1 MSIFAIEW
9 PFAGRRIDSLY
20 RIAGETLSV
29 FCGQALSA
37 LGTVFGVYLLT
48 KVLPPDV
55 YGEISLGITA
65 FTFVQQLLIG
75 PLFNSFLRFHAPAT
89 ENCQYQAFLLGG
101 LEVVKQ
107 TTALFFVI
115 AVLTGVGL
123 KLSGKSSFIRMEAA
137 LFFLILISFYN
148 SILDGL

>member
-1 MSIFAIEW
+1 MSIFAIER
-9 PFAGRRIDSLY
+9 PFAGKGIDSLY

-65 FTFVQQLLIG
+65 FTFVQQLLIS

-89 ENCQYQAFLLGG
+89 ENREYPAFLLGG
-101 LEVVKQ
+101 LKVIKQ
-107 TTALFFVI
+107 TTALFFVMALI
-115 AVLTGVGL
+115 TGVGL
-123 KLSGKSSFIRMEAA
+123 QLSGR
-137 LFFLILISFYN
+137 
-148 SILDGL
+148 